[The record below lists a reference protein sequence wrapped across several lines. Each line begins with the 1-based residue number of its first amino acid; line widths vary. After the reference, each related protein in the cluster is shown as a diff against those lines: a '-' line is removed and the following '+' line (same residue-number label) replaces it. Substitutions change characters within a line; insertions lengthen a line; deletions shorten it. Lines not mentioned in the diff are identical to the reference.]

1 MARPEE
7 KLKPNLGKALLG
19 IWGLCVFA
27 TSAFLLPDF
36 TRAASGDGFAGVAI
50 LIPAIQ
56 EEEAEEAPAETPEAE
71 TPAEEPAAEEP
82 AEEEAAEAI
91 ESLTETELDG
101 RTIFVRADKGGSKG

>member
-7 KLKPNLGKALLG
+7 NLKPNLGKALLG

-56 EEEAEEAPAETPEAE
+56 EEETEEAPAETPEAE

-82 AEEEAAEAI
+82 AEAVSYTHLRAH
-91 ESLTETELDG
+91 ET
-101 RTIFVRADKGGSKG
+101 S

>member
-1 MARPEE
+1 MVKKEE

-56 EEEAEEAPAETPEAE
+56 DEEAEEAPEAE

-82 AEEEAAEAI
+82 AAEEPAEEEESDEDPPGCTVPKSLAKVPGAEGI
-91 ESLTETELDG
+91 
-101 RTIFVRADKGGSKG
+101 RRR

>member
-71 TPAEEPAAEEP
+71 TPAEEPAEEPAAEEP
-82 AEEEAAEAI
+82 AEEEEVAEEE
-91 ESLTETELDG
+91 ESELTT
-101 RTIFVRADKGGSKG
+101 RSTR

>member
-7 KLKPNLGKALLG
+7 NLKPNLGKALLG

-56 EEEAEEAPAETPEAE
+56 EEETEEAPAETPEAE
-71 TPAEEPAAEEP
+71 TPADEP
-82 AEEEAAEAI
+82 AEEEP
-91 ESLTETELDG
+91 G
-101 RTIFVRADKGGSKG
+101 RSQSPGSSATPHAWPLSPPSISQPR